1 MKQKLNTEKVSLHGS
16 FMVEE
21 NDEEDDDEVLCLKPN
36 NTTVMN
42 LQ

>member
-21 NDEEDDDEVLCLKPN
+21 NDEEDDDEPCLKPN
-36 NTTVMN
+36 NTTVFN
-42 LQ
+42 LL